1 MQMDHIILCSGKR
14 ARIVLTRVVPI
25 APGILLRQPAF
36 LMHRYPWGDDD
47 HDDGDDDGDDDDN
60 VVMMIMTDYL

>member
-1 MQMDHIILCSGKR
+1 M
-14 ARIVLTRVVPI
+14 TRVVPI

-47 HDDGDDDGDDDDN
+47 HDDVDDDGDDDDN